1 MLVKKGAEPSG
12 GKPTYPTPGRTVG
25 CTARRR
31 GDMSTAARQG
41 SARSTAGLFGF
52 LSSSVTARG
61 AEKAP
66 QRRGASGAKC
76 AMRAAEKGGGN
87 ATHTETIPLPR
98 DKRLSVTQPAPIA
111 TSLHKHP
118 TVPPAGFDPCTP
130 GVQYQAADG
139 RGPTSDVRTCI
150 SRSTRAHAR
159 INTNEHRHKS
169 H

>member
-118 TVPPAGFDPCTP
+118 TVPPACASTLLLRV
-130 GVQYQAADG
+130 VQIRRSMAWG
-139 RGPTSDVRTCI
+139 RRRTSGEFHR
-150 SRSTRAHAR
+150 RSTPSTCSDKHQSTSA
-159 INTNEHRHKS
+159 
-169 H
+169 

>member
-66 QRRGASGAKC
+66 QRRGASGAKSHEGRRKRRRKRDPHRDNTTT
-76 AMRAAEKGGGN
+76 ARQTFVGHAAGTNCYVLENTQTG
-87 ATHTETIPLPR
+87 PR
-98 DKRLSVTQPAPIA
+98 LAS
-111 TSLHKHP
+111 
-118 TVPPAGFDPCTP
+118 TP
-130 GVQYQAADG
+130 VLRGVQYQAADG